1 MRLKKL
7 NKIYRLIKRY
17 LKKIFKFLAGGSRSK
32 SRNWLMIYLIGLL
45 PSNYI
50 TTALTTSSSLTDPHQ
65 IMQVMQKTEAFS
77 SIGGIFNTVT
87 GGFLRPVVN
96 GITNIS
102 GHAIESVGQTFN
114 MSGMI
119 NTGKKWVDGS
129 KKWFEAGLNVSSNTS
144 SNAQN
149 AMNSSNRELLAQWGY
164 NEYNATNFYLVDGLA
179 SQQRD
184 FGDSEDM
191 FSRAGNEG
199 LFEYGEGDELG
210 RTTTAKA
217 IVTWESISRSAGTRE
232 EFEKGSNPSG
242 WPKKNQKIEINLP
255 NGRKYHGY
263 AWNRSHLIADS
274 LGGRAFRWNLITGT
288 RMQNVGANDQNGGMQ
303 YIEKKVI
310 EYLKFNKNDRVFYK
324 AIPHYVG
331 NELVPRVV
339 EVLAY
344 AESGNLDERVYT
356 YNILPE
362 YKIDYMN
369 AEISKE

>member
-17 LKKIFKFLAGGSRSK
+17 LKKIFKFLAGGTRSK

-87 GGFLRPVVN
+87 GGFLRPVIN
-96 GITNIS
+96 GIANVS

-114 MSGMI
+114 MNGMI
-119 NTGKKWVDGS
+119 NAGKKWVDGS
-129 KKWFEAGLNVSSNTS
+129 KKWFEAGLNVSSNTNNS
-144 SNAQN
+144 SQN
-149 AMNSSNRELLAQWGY
+149 ATNASNRELLSQWGY

-191 FSRAGNEG
+191 FNRAGNEG

-210 RTTTAKA
+210 RTTAAKA

-288 RMQNVGANDQNGGMQ
+288 RMQNVGANDSKGGMQ
-303 YIEKKVI
+303 YIERKVI
-310 EYLKFNKNDRVFYK
+310 DHLKKYNNARVWYRVTPIYEK
-324 AIPHYVG
+324 
-331 NELVPRVV
+331 NELVPRAVV
-339 EVLAY
+339 VDVQSDLA
-344 AESGNLDERVYT
+344 NLNERVLVYNVLPRYT
-356 YNILPE
+356 
-362 YKIDYMN
+362 IDYSTGK
-369 AEISKE
+369 ISQ

>member
-1 MRLKKL
+1 M

-17 LKKIFKFLAGGSRSK
+17 LKKIFKFLAGGTRSK

-87 GGFLRPVVN
+87 GGFLRPVIN
-96 GITNIS
+96 GIANVS

-114 MSGMI
+114 MNGMI
-119 NTGKKWVDGS
+119 NAGKKWVDGS
-129 KKWFEAGLNVSSNTS
+129 KKWFEAGLNVSSNTNNS
-144 SNAQN
+144 SQN
-149 AMNSSNRELLAQWGY
+149 ATNASNRELLSQWGY

-191 FSRAGNEG
+191 FNRAGNEG
-199 LFEYGEGDELG
+199 LFEY
-210 RTTTAKA
+210 
-217 IVTWESISRSAGTRE
+217 
-232 EFEKGSNPSG
+232 GSNPSG

>member
-1 MRLKKL
+1 M
-7 NKIYRLIKRY
+7 NKIYRMIKRRA
-17 LKKIFKFLAGGSRSK
+17 KKIFKFFTRGTRSK
-32 SRNWLMIYLIGLL
+32 SRRWLMIYLLGLF

-50 TTALTTSSSLTDPHQ
+50 TTALTTSSNLANPRQ
-65 IMQVMQKTEAFS
+65 IMQVMQNTDALS
-77 SIGGIFNTVT
+77 SIGGILNTVT
-87 GGFLRPVVN
+87 GGFLRPVFN
-96 GITNIS
+96 GVTNIA
-102 GHAIESVGQTFN
+102 GHAVESVGQTFN
-114 MSGMI
+114 LTGMI
-119 NTGKKWVDGS
+119 ETGKEWVDGS
-129 KKWFEAGLNVSSNTS
+129 KKWFEAGLNVDSNNGNSNSGNSNTTD
-144 SNAQN
+144 
-149 AMNSSNRELLAQWGY
+149 SSNRELLAQWGY
-164 NEYNATNFYLVDGLA
+164 NEYNATNYYLVDGLA
-179 SQQRD
+179 SDQRD
-184 FGDSEDM
+184 FYGADDM
-191 FSRAGNEG
+191 FARAGSEG

-210 RTTTAKA
+210 RTTTTSA

-232 EFEKGSNPSG
+232 EFEKNSNPSG

-288 RMQNVGANDQNGGMQ
+288 RMQNVGANDQKGGMQ

-310 EYLKFNKNDRVFYK
+310 EYLKFNQNDRVFYR

-331 NELVPRVV
+331 DELVPRVV

-344 AESGNLDERVYT
+344 AESGNLNERVYT

-362 YKIDYMN
+362 YKINYMN